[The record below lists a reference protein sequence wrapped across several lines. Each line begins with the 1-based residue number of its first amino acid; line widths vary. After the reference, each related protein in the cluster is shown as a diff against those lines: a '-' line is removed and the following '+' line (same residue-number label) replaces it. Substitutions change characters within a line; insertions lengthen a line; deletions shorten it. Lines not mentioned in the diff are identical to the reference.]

1 MKTQLVRI
9 HSLSLPSLLP
19 SLPLYL
25 CFSLPF
31 FLFLPEINQEHD
43 TFFIY
48 TDDERYPG
56 LRSKD
61 KYKRIIETQKD
72 LFECYKIAHL
82 EQLINWI

>member
-1 MKTQLVRI
+1 MNE
-9 HSLSLPSLLP
+9 SLKISEEVLTKLGFEKNGMSW
-19 SLPLYL
+19 YKKENNR
-25 CFSLPF
+25 CVV
-31 FLFLPEINQEHD
+31 PEINQEHD

>member
-1 MKTQLVRI
+1 MIL
-9 HSLSLPSLLP
+9 
-19 SLPLYL
+19 
-25 CFSLPF
+25 FS
-31 FLFLPEINQEHD
+31 
-43 TFFIY
+43 FIQI
-48 TDDERYPG
+48 ERYPG